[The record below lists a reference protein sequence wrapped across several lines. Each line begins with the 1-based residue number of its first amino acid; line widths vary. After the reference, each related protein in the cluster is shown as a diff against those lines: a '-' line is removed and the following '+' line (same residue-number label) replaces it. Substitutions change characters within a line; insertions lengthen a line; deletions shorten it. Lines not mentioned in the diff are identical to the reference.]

1 MKNIVK
7 ILISLFACVALL
19 SCDNDE
25 QKQYEGSNDGYLPIT
40 DMAIHPLGD
49 EVNVSFISES
59 AWKIEGVKEWM
70 SVKVNGTSNN
80 KGSSGTS
87 NLIFTINPF
96 YADKDEPE
104 RKSVVTFRNS
114 STNEVI
120 DSFTITQMPAYVDVT
135 ITNPTNKAILFS
147 WHNAEKPENVNGF
160 TVNSSVECKITYTN
174 TEVIN
179 VDREDSYFGKASE
192 ANSTPF
198 VVKPSGYNFNIQS
211 NECTI
216 TIEPI
221 KRNANGVEVSLSS
234 DIIDN
239 LKKSISVSQ
248 DFLIFTVLE
257 GSIDDMEER
266 IDNGEIIEK
275 TLDLTDFSELGYNY
289 LDANDLDT
297 DDATKTIVIAAEDN
311 AEYGDFPT
319 DSRYEFHKVPG
330 NVTKSMSGRNVTL
343 TQYEVRVL
351 KPNALKTQYEIPVEL
366 PLEDYDDKTETVLSF
381 NLVQKPYVFDIKRDG
396 NDVGTSNGYHH
407 TFDNHGDESVTY
419 TLNTTGPWTL
429 TDYAKEWLSSEE
441 ITFEDG
447 KDSGAGVFEFT
458 LTAENQNLS
467 FEDVDAS
474 LLFTSGDFDGDLDTP
489 HTASLN
495 VKQAAFEFAINTLGK
510 DGNETPNLLLTS
522 SNTKSHTY
530 DIKCSG
536 PWTFE
541 VLDNSE
547 NWLSVE
553 TDSGEYE
560 GDGNG
565 NLTVQASANEDD
577 DARSVRIKL
586 ISTLHRDADY
596 TEEEYSRIATITQ
609 DQLSCELLDAEG
621 GEAYT
626 GWSDIP
632 AYAKN
637 EEDMTST
644 FYIMCSTP
652 WKIESIPTW
661 LELEAIDVPKNEENV
676 ASLNGDVF
684 QGDGT
689 DYVTVKI
696 SVDYNSN
703 STPKNETFCLKA
715 DIDGDGN
722 YDGVK
727 DRELPFTI
735 SQDGFV
741 FDVVAEDEYEYSPI
755 NDKEA
760 KTITVKATKDVD
772 IRVKTSGG
780 AVPNWIGWEKLSS
793 EDIDGKTMLCT
804 YQLNPEHY
812 IDTANLANSTTRK
825 ETVVI
830 SNNVNSEK
838 FQFDV
843 TQEAFKFSVD
853 NESLDNFDEVNA
865 SVKRITVEECTGNYY
880 DVKIENGNW
889 MKDPAQIGSQW
900 KFEPAS
906 DNISTTPRTADIKFV
921 VNHPAVNGIELLSIP
936 VKQNAYVWEVSN
948 PTKTAMPTLG
958 DDVTISVKSSGSWK
972 VEAPNGVTPSKK
984 NGAGGKGGVETS
996 VTLKFEPNYK
1006 ESPINNIQVK
1016 VVCNDNS
1023 DWQKTMTFTQE
1034 AYKFEV
1040 KDGNS
1045 VVGSSGYEK
1054 NIVCEGE
1061 TFEINVECSDP
1072 TKWDVEYD
1080 KSATWI
1086 EAKKSGNNK
1095 LVVTVDPNKGSKD
1108 TDATE
1113 ERSVKLRVKTTDDS
1127 KLTREFLVL
1136 QDGYTPS
1143 AS

>member
-87 NLIFTINPF
+87 SLVFTINPF

-120 DSFTITQMPAYVDVT
+120 DSFTITQKPAYVDVT

-160 TVNSSVECKITYTN
+160 TVDSSVECKITYTN
-174 TEVIN
+174 IEVIN

-198 VVKPSGYNFNIQS
+198 VVKPSDYNFNIQS

-366 PLEDYDDKTETVLSF
+366 PLEGYDDKTETVLSF

-396 NDVGTSNGYHH
+396 NDVGASNGYHH

-609 DQLSCELLDAEG
+609 DQLSCELLNAEG

-632 AYAKN
+632 AYIQGGSK
-637 EEDMTST
+637 SK
-644 FYIMCSTP
+644 FYVKCSTP
-652 WKIESIPTW
+652 WKIESYPDWMT
-661 LELEAIDVPKNEENV
+661 LQ
-676 ASLNGDVF
+676 SSTNGVTISSNSIS
-684 QGDGT
+684 GDGLEYAT
-689 DYVTVKI
+689 INVTI
-696 SVDYNSN
+696 SNNPDTEVR
-703 STPKNETFCLKA
+703 NETICIKA

-735 SQDGFV
+735 SQDELV
-741 FDVVAEDEYEYSPI
+741 FELVTADATTSYSYAPI
-755 NDKEA
+755 NEESA
-760 KTITVKATKDVD
+760 KSITVKATKGLVLDVNNSD
-772 IRVKTSGG
+772 KSNNWTGWKFFGESHADSKTKT
-780 AVPNWIGWEKLSS
+780 VTYKL
-793 EDIDGKTMLCT
+793 D
-804 YQLNPEHY
+804 PEHNLN
-812 IDTANLANSTTRK
+812 INTEPRTAT
-825 ETVVI
+825 I
-830 SNNVNSEK
+830 SVSNTFTSEAYTIN
-838 FQFDV
+838 V

-921 VNHPAVNGIELLSIP
+921 VNHPAANGIELLSIP
-936 VKQNAYVWEVSN
+936 VKQNAYVWEVSS

-958 DDVTISVKSSGSWK
+958 DDVTISVKSSGSWN
-972 VEAPNGVTPSKK
+972 VESPNGVTPSKK

-1113 ERSVKLRVKTTDDS
+1113 ERRVKLKVKTTDDS
-1127 KLTREFLVL
+1127 KLTREINVI
-1136 QDGYTPS
+1136 QEGYTPS

>member
-120 DSFTITQMPAYVDVT
+120 DSFTITQKPAYVDVT

-160 TVNSSVECKITYTN
+160 TVDSSVECKITYTN
-174 TEVIN
+174 IEVIN

-198 VVKPSGYNFNIQS
+198 VVKPSDYNFNIQS

-366 PLEDYDDKTETVLSF
+366 PLEGYDDITEAVLSF

-407 TFDNHGDESVTY
+407 TFDNHGNESVTY

-474 LLFTSGDFDGDLDTP
+474 LLFTSGDFDGGLDTP

-632 AYAKN
+632 AYIQGGSK
-637 EEDMTST
+637 ST
-644 FYIMCSTP
+644 FYVKCSTP
-652 WKIESIPTW
+652 WKIESYPNWMT
-661 LELEAIDVPKNEENV
+661 LQ
-676 ASLNGDVF
+676 SSTNGVTISSNSIS
-684 QGDGT
+684 GDGLEYAT
-689 DYVTVKI
+689 INVTI
-696 SVDYNSN
+696 SNNPNKEVR
-703 STPKNETFCLKA
+703 NETICIKA

-793 EDIDGKTMLCT
+793 EDIDSKTMLCT

-843 TQEAFKFSVD
+843 TQESFKFS
-853 NESLDNFDEVNA
+853 LDTTSIFPFAELDATE
-865 SVKRITVEECTGNYY
+865 KIITVKACTGGYY
-880 DVKIENGNW
+880 AVKLSMEENSW
-889 MKDPAQIGSQW
+889 LKKDQRSDYQW
-900 KFEPAS
+900 SFKPK
-906 DNISTTPRTADIKFV
+906 DNNVSLEPRTEKILFV
-921 VNHPAVNGIELLSIP
+921 VDHELITKEVVLTSIS
-936 VKQNAYVWEVSN
+936 VEQNAYVWEVVVPDN
-948 PTKTAMPTLG
+948 TEK
-958 DDVTISVKSSGSWK
+958 ISAVNGEFNITVKSSGAWK
-972 VEAPNGVTPSKK
+972 IDAPSIVTPTPS
-984 NGAGGKGGVETS
+984 NLAKGNKEGTPVK
-996 VTLKFEPNYK
+996 LKFNPNYD
-1006 ESPINNIQVK
+1006 ESTINNIQIK
-1016 VVCNDNS
+1016 VVCDDNS
-1023 DWQKTMTFTQE
+1023 NLFQTIKFTQE

-1040 KDGNS
+1040 KAYNEDMFFDPNDYYIHIASDGEN
-1045 VVGSSGYEK
+1045 
-1054 NIVCEGE
+1054 
-1061 TFEINVECSDP
+1061 FEIKVECSDP
-1072 TKWDVEYD
+1072 DKWTYEFVD
-1080 KSATWI
+1080 KNVTWI
-1086 EAKKSGNNK
+1086 DAKKSGNNK

>member
-87 NLIFTINPF
+87 RLIFTINPF

-120 DSFTITQMPAYVDVT
+120 DSFTITQKPAYVDVT
-135 ITNPTNKAILFS
+135 ITNPTNNAILFS

-160 TVNSSVECKITYTN
+160 TVDSSVECKFTYTN
-174 TEVIN
+174 SEVIN

-198 VVKPSGYNFNIQS
+198 VVKPSDYNFNIQS
-211 NECTI
+211 NESTI

-366 PLEDYDDKTETVLSF
+366 PLEDYDDRTETVLSF

-396 NDVGTSNGYHH
+396 NDVGASNGYHH

-632 AYAKN
+632 AYIQGDSK
-637 EEDMTST
+637 SK
-644 FYIMCSTP
+644 FYVKCSTP
-652 WKIESIPTW
+652 WKIESYPSWMT
-661 LELEAIDVPKNEENV
+661 LQ
-676 ASLNGDVF
+676 SSTNGVTISSNSIS
-684 QGDGT
+684 GDGLEYAT
-689 DYVTVKI
+689 INVTI
-696 SVDYNSN
+696 YNN
-703 STPKNETFCLKA
+703 PDKEVRNETICIKA

-735 SQDGFV
+735 SQDELV
-741 FDVVAEDEYEYSPI
+741 FELVTADATTSYSYAPI
-755 NDKEA
+755 NEESA
-760 KTITVKATKDVD
+760 KSITVKATKELVLDV
-772 IRVKTSGG
+772 
-780 AVPNWIGWEKLSS
+780 N
-793 EDIDGKTMLCT
+793 
-804 YQLNPEHY
+804 
-812 IDTANLANSTTRK
+812 NSA
-825 ETVVI
+825 I
-830 SNNVNSEK
+830 SNNWTGWEYSGESHPDSKTKTVTYKLDPEHNLNINTEPRTATISVSNTFTSEAYTIN
-838 FQFDV
+838 V

-865 SVKRITVEECTGNYY
+865 SVKRITVKECTGNYY

-889 MKDPAQIGSQW
+889 MKDPVQIGSQW

-921 VNHPAVNGIELLSIP
+921 VNHPAANGIELLSIP
-936 VKQNAYVWEVSN
+936 VKQNAYAWEVSN

-972 VEAPNGVTPSKK
+972 IEVPNGVTPSKK

-1095 LVVTVDPNKGSKD
+1095 LVVTVDPNKGSKG

-1113 ERSVKLRVKTTDDS
+1113 ERRVKLKVKTTDDS
-1127 KLTREFLVL
+1127 KLTREINVI
-1136 QDGYTPS
+1136 QEGYTPS

>member
-120 DSFTITQMPAYVDVT
+120 DSFTITQKPAYVDVS
-135 ITNPTNKAILFS
+135 ITNPTNDAILFS

-160 TVNSSVECKITYTN
+160 TVDSSVECKITYTN
-174 TEVIN
+174 IEVIN

-198 VVKPSGYNFNIQS
+198 VVKPSDYNFNIQS

-366 PLEDYDDKTETVLSF
+366 PLEGYDDITEAVLSF

-396 NDVGTSNGYHH
+396 NDVGASNGYHY

-474 LLFTSGDFDGDLDTP
+474 LLFTSGNFGGDLETP

-609 DQLSCELLDAEG
+609 DQLFCELLNAEG

-632 AYAKN
+632 AYIQGGSK
-637 EEDMTST
+637 ST
-644 FYIMCSTP
+644 FYVKCSTP
-652 WKIESIPTW
+652 WKIESYPNWMT
-661 LELEAIDVPKNEENV
+661 LQ
-676 ASLNGDVF
+676 SSTNGVTIGSNSIS
-684 QGDGT
+684 GDGSEYAT
-689 DYVTVKI
+689 INVTI
-696 SVDYNSN
+696 SNNPNKEVR
-703 STPKNETFCLKA
+703 NETICIKA

-735 SQDGFV
+735 SQDELV
-741 FDVVAEDEYEYSPI
+741 FELVPADATTSYSYAPI
-755 NDKEA
+755 NEESA
-760 KTITVKATKDVD
+760 KSIAVKATKDLVLD
-772 IRVKTSGG
+772 VNNSANWTGWVYDSESYPDSKT
-780 AVPNWIGWEKLSS
+780 KLV
-793 EDIDGKTMLCT
+793 T
-804 YQLNPEHY
+804 YKLDPEHNLD
-812 IDTANLANSTTRK
+812 INTEPRNAIISIANTFTPEAYKIN
-825 ETVVI
+825 
-830 SNNVNSEK
+830 
-838 FQFDV
+838 V
-843 TQEAFKFSVD
+843 TQEAFKFTV
-853 NESLDNFDEVNA
+853 NKRSLDNFDEVNA
-865 SVKRITVEECTGNYY
+865 SVQRITVEECTGNYY

-889 MKDPAQIGSQW
+889 MKDPEQIGSQW
-900 KFEPAS
+900 KFVPAS
-906 DNISTTPRTADIKFV
+906 DNISATPRTADIKFV
-921 VNHPAVNGIELLSIP
+921 VNHPAANGIELLSIP
-936 VKQNAYVWEVSN
+936 VKQNAYVWEVSS
-948 PTKTAMPTLG
+948 PTKTAVPTLG

-972 VEAPNGVTPSKK
+972 VEVPSGVTATPST
-984 NGAGGKGGVETS
+984 GSGGIGGNTTS
-996 VTLKFEPNYK
+996 VKLTFKPNYDETAK
-1006 ESPINNIQVK
+1006 SNIQVK

-1034 AYKFEV
+1034 AYEFVV
-1040 KDGNS
+1040 KDGNN

-1113 ERSVKLRVKTTDDS
+1113 ERRVKIKVKTTDNS
-1127 KLTREFLVL
+1127 KLTREINVI
-1136 QDGYTPS
+1136 QEGYTPS

>member
-87 NLIFTINPF
+87 RLIFTINPF

-120 DSFTITQMPAYVDVT
+120 DSFTITQKPAYVDVT
-135 ITNPTNKAILFS
+135 ITNPTNDAILFS

-160 TVNSSVECKITYTN
+160 TVDSSVECKITYTN
-174 TEVIN
+174 REIIN

-198 VVKPSGYNFNIQS
+198 VVKPRDYNFNIQS
-211 NECTI
+211 NESTI

-366 PLEDYDDKTETVLSF
+366 PLEGYDDITEAVLSF

-396 NDVGTSNGYHH
+396 NDVGASNGYHH

-621 GEAYT
+621 GEVYT

-632 AYAKN
+632 AYIQGDSK
-637 EEDMTST
+637 SK
-644 FYIMCSTP
+644 FYVKCSTP
-652 WKIESIPTW
+652 WKIESYPSWMT
-661 LELEAIDVPKNEENV
+661 LQ
-676 ASLNGDVF
+676 SSTNGVTISSNSIS
-684 QGDGT
+684 GDGLEYAT
-689 DYVTVKI
+689 INVTI
-696 SVDYNSN
+696 YNN
-703 STPKNETFCLKA
+703 PNKEVRNETICIKA

-735 SQDGFV
+735 SQDELV
-741 FDVVAEDEYEYSPI
+741 FELVTADATTSYSYAPI
-755 NDKEA
+755 NEESA
-760 KTITVKATKDVD
+760 KSITLKATKELVLDV
-772 IRVKTSGG
+772 
-780 AVPNWIGWEKLSS
+780 N
-793 EDIDGKTMLCT
+793 
-804 YQLNPEHY
+804 
-812 IDTANLANSTTRK
+812 NSA
-825 ETVVI
+825 I
-830 SNNVNSEK
+830 SNNWTGWEYSGESHPDSKTKTVTYKLDPEHNLNINTEPRTATISVSNTFTSEAYTIN
-838 FQFDV
+838 V

-853 NESLDNFDEVNA
+853 NKSLDNFDEVNA

-921 VNHPAVNGIELLSIP
+921 VNHPAANGIELLSIP

-972 VEAPNGVTPSKK
+972 IEVPNGVTPSKK

-1095 LVVTVDPNKGSKD
+1095 LVITVDPNKGSKD

-1113 ERSVKLRVKTTDDS
+1113 KRSVKLTVKTTDDS
-1127 KLTREFLVL
+1127 KLTREINVI
-1136 QDGYTPS
+1136 QAGYTPS

>member
-87 NLIFTINPF
+87 RLIFTINPF

-120 DSFTITQMPAYVDVT
+120 DSFTITQKPAYVDVS
-135 ITNPTNKAILFS
+135 ITNPTNDAILFS

-160 TVNSSVECKITYTN
+160 TVNSSVECKFTYTN
-174 TEVIN
+174 REVIN

-198 VVKPSGYNFNIQS
+198 VVKPSDYNFNIQS
-211 NECTI
+211 NESTI

-319 DSRYEFHKVPG
+319 DSRYKFHKVPG

-366 PLEDYDDKTETVLSF
+366 PLEDYDDITEAVLSF

-396 NDVGTSNGYHH
+396 NDVGASNGYHH

-586 ISTLHRDADY
+586 ISILHRDADY

-632 AYAKN
+632 AYIQGGSK
-637 EEDMTST
+637 SK
-644 FYIMCSTP
+644 FYVKCSTP
-652 WKIESIPTW
+652 WKIESYPDWMT
-661 LELEAIDVPKNEENV
+661 LQ
-676 ASLNGDVF
+676 SSTNGVTISSNSIS
-684 QGDGT
+684 GDGLEYAT
-689 DYVTVKI
+689 INVTI
-696 SVDYNSN
+696 SNNPNKEVR
-703 STPKNETFCLKA
+703 NETICIKA

-727 DRELPFTI
+727 DRKLPFTI
-735 SQDGFV
+735 SQDELV
-741 FDVVAEDEYEYSPI
+741 FELVTADATTSYSYAPI
-755 NDKEA
+755 NEESA
-760 KTITVKATKDVD
+760 KSITVKATKGLVLDVNNSD
-772 IRVKTSGG
+772 KSNNWTGWKFFGESHADSKTKT
-780 AVPNWIGWEKLSS
+780 VTYKL
-793 EDIDGKTMLCT
+793 D
-804 YQLNPEHY
+804 PEHNLN
-812 IDTANLANSTTRK
+812 INTEPRTAT
-825 ETVVI
+825 I
-830 SNNVNSEK
+830 SVSNTFTSEAYTIN
-838 FQFDV
+838 V

-921 VNHPAVNGIELLSIP
+921 VNHPAANGIELLSIP
-936 VKQNAYVWEVSN
+936 VKQNAYVWEVSD

-1113 ERSVKLRVKTTDDS
+1113 ERRVKLKVKTTDDS
-1127 KLTREFLVL
+1127 KLTREINVI
-1136 QDGYTPS
+1136 QEGYTPS